1 MNHNKLKIL
10 IYFFL
15 TAVGIVMIY
24 PLLWLAG
31 ASFKSNEEIFSSA
44 WFLPESYDF
53 SIYSRAWQ
61 TVTGHTMGYYFVN
74 TFRIIIPKTVF
85 AIVSSVLTAYG
96 FARFDFPFRKLFYW
110 LFMGTMFMPAIVTIM
125 PLYTLWN
132 KFGFLDTYIPLTVP
146 ALFAAEGS
154 FVFMLIQ
161 FFRGIPKEFDEAAR
175 IDGCNAIQILIYILV
190 PCIRPVII
198 SISVFT
204 FLWTM
209 NDFLTPLIMISSVE
223 KYPLSLILRLSA
235 DSTGNGYEQC
245 KILAMSVIGLIPS
258 IAVFAAAQKKFT
270 GGITAGGLSS

>member
-1 MNHNKLKIL
+1 MKKAAAYLL
-10 IYFFL
+10 L
-15 TAVGIVMIY
+15 TLGAAVMIY

-31 ASFKSNEEIFSSA
+31 ASLKSNDEIFSSP
-44 WFLPESYDF
+44 WFMPESLDLSVYA
-53 SIYSRAWQ
+53 RAWQ
-61 TVTGHTMGYYFVN
+61 TVTGRTMGHYFLN
-74 TFRIIIPKTVF
+74 TFAIIIPKTLF
-85 AIVSSVLTAYG
+85 AVVSSVLTAYG
-96 FARFDFPFRKLFYW
+96 FSRFDFPFKRLFYA

-125 PLYTLWN
+125 PMYLMWSRL
-132 KFGFLDTYIPLTVP
+132 GVLDTYIPLTVP

-154 FVFMLIQ
+154 FVFMLIR
-161 FFRGIPKEFDEAAR
+161 FFSGVPKEFDEAAR
-175 IDGCNAIQILIYILV
+175 IDGCNSVQILVHILV
-190 PCIRPVII
+190 PCVRPVIV

-258 IAVFAAAQKKFT
+258 IAVFGLAQKKFIS
-270 GGITAGGLSS
+270 GITAGGLSG